1 MSLEYDGCL
10 KRGKIK
16 PFSRG
21 KTLAPKEIE
30 AAKSDLERA
39 TKTYEEGD
47 YKWATVQLYYSMFH
61 SARALLYVR
70 NLREHSHY
78 CLLQAMKSLYVDT
91 KKIPGRYI
99 DAFHQAKDLREDA
112 DYYNRW
118 SEKGC
123 QKLLKAAEE
132 FLEKAKS
139 IVK

>member
-1 MSLEYDGCL
+1 
-10 KRGKIK
+10 
-16 PFSRG
+16 
-21 KTLAPKEIE
+21 
-30 AAKSDLERA
+30 
-39 TKTYEEGD
+39 
-47 YKWATVQLYYSMFH
+47 
-61 SARALLYVR
+61 
-70 NLREHSHY
+70 
-78 CLLQAMKSLYVDT
+78 MKSLYVDT